1 MHNYRDPRIK
11 IHSPLNETKDQD
23 SKAVLDNISKCPPD
37 HKTFSQART
46 RTSVWDFDLTVKLV
60 QLRLGEF
67 DSSFK
72 ACGSNVNDQTRLW
85 EDISR
90 SLGLSIKSSE
100 VAKSFVTST
109 ANTLPKRRLRTGP
122 EQGV

>member
-1 MHNYRDPRIK
+1 MTEIP
-11 IHSPLNETKDQD
+11 ETKPTAPLTETEDQD
-23 SKAVLDNISKCPPD
+23 SKAALDNISKCPPD

-72 ACGSNVNDQTRLW
+72 ACGSNVNDRTRLW

-100 VAKSFVTST
+100 VAKSFVAST
-109 ANTLPKRRLRTGP
+109 VNTLPKRLLRTGP